1 MTVLD
6 FVVGLTIA
14 VGLVGILF
22 PVLPGSLL
30 ILAAIGVWAFQI
42 GTGTAY
48 AVAAVCTLLLVGGMI
63 VKFAIPGRRMQAAGV
78 PSSTL
83 LIGAVCAILGFFVI
97 PVLGILVG
105 FVLGVYLAEV
115 RRLGS
120 QQAWA
125 STMAALRA
133 VGLSIAIEFAS
144 ALLAACT
151 WGVGVAL
158 T

>member
-1 MTVLD
+1 MTPLE
-6 FVVGLTIA
+6 FVVALAIA
-14 VGLVGILF
+14 LGMVGILF

-48 AVAAVCTLLLVGGMI
+48 AVAVVCTLLLVGGMI
-63 VKFAIPGRRMQAAGV
+63 VKFAIPGKRMKASGV
-78 PSSTL
+78 PNSTL

-105 FVLGVYLAEV
+105 FVLGVYVAEV
-115 RRLGS
+115 RRLGN
-120 QQAWA
+120 QLAWP

-144 ALLAACT
+144 ALLAACV
-151 WGVGVAL
+151 WGVGVAV

>member
-1 MTVLD
+1 M
-6 FVVGLTIA
+6 
-14 VGLVGILF
+14 
-22 PVLPGSLL
+22 
-30 ILAAIGVWAFQI
+30 
-42 GTGTAY
+42 
-48 AVAAVCTLLLVGGMI
+48 
-63 VKFAIPGRRMQAAGV
+63 
-78 PSSTL
+78 
-83 LIGAVCAILGFFVI
+83 CAILGFFVI

-133 VGLSIAIEFAS
+133 VCLSIAIEFAS

>member
-1 MTVLD
+1 VTALEL
-6 FVVGLTIA
+6 FVGLAIA
-14 VGLVGILF
+14 LGMVGILF

-42 GTGTAY
+42 GTGTAF
-48 AVAAVCTLLLVGGMI
+48 AFAIVCAALLLGGMV
-63 VKFAIPGRRMQAAGV
+63 VKFAIPGRRMKASGV
-78 PSSTL
+78 PNTTL
-83 LIGAVCAILGFFVI
+83 LIGAVCAIIGFFVI

-115 RRLGS
+115 RRLGR
-120 QQAWA
+120 QQAWP
-125 STMAALRA
+125 STKAALKA

-144 ALLAACT
+144 ALLAACV

>member
-1 MTVLD
+1 MTLLE
-6 FVVGLTIA
+6 FIVGLSIA
-14 VGLVGILF
+14 LGMVGILF

-30 ILAAIGVWAFQI
+30 ILAAIGVWALQI

-48 AVAAVCTLLLVGGMI
+48 AVAAVCAALLIGGMI
-63 VKFAIPGRRMQAAGV
+63 VKFAIPSQRLKASGV
-78 PSSTL
+78 PNRTL
-83 LIGAVCAILGFFVI
+83 LIGAVCAIIGFFVI

-120 QQAWA
+120 QQAWP
-125 STMAALRA
+125 STKAALKA

-144 ALLAACT
+144 ALLAACV
-151 WGVGVAL
+151 WGVGVAV

>member
-48 AVAAVCTLLLVGGMI
+48 AIAAVCTLLLVGGMI

-78 PSSTL
+78 PRSTL
-83 LIGAVCAILGFFVI
+83 LIGAVCAIIGFFVI

-105 FVLGVYLAEV
+105 FVLGVYVAEV

-120 QQAWA
+120 QLAWA